1 MSSASTYDRDGE
13 RAAPAE
19 GWTRYYRRHQG
30 PLCPWGEISGIFLVP
45 TMADRHKN
53 RTRESEAARKRE
65 SRAAKGE
72 S

>member
-1 MSSASTYDRDGE
+1 MSSASTHGRRRRPAGE
-13 RAAPAE
+13 
-19 GWTRYYRRHQG
+19 GVGRYYRSLDPCR
-30 PLCPWGEISGIFLVP
+30 CPRGEISGIFLVP

>member
-1 MSSASTYDRDGE
+1 MSNASTYGRRRRPAGE
-13 RAAPAE
+13 
-19 GWTRYYRRHQG
+19 GVGRYYRSLDPCRCSHAGGSQF
-30 PLCPWGEISGIFLVP
+30 FLVP

-53 RTRESEAARKRE
+53 RTLESEAARKRE